1 MTPGQG
7 VSLCTPYH
15 APGAQV
21 DALSEA
27 MYDMAHTGAQRV
39 ALLCR
44 SPAGLACWALELLE
58 EQATSV
64 RNPCC
69 LIRLGSVA
77 GTHRRSVS
85 LLPMLELETGL
96 SIFIVATSAP
106 ASRLY
111 ALFVHTCGQT

>member
-1 MTPGQG
+1 M
-7 VSLCTPYH
+7 
-15 APGAQV
+15 

-64 RNPCC
+64 
-69 LIRLGSVA
+69 
-77 GTHRRSVS
+77 GTPSHGLEHPLALPYIW
-85 LLPMLELETGL
+85 LLPAINRDL
-96 SIFIVATSAP
+96 P
-106 ASRLY
+106 
-111 ALFVHTCGQT
+111 